1 MKGIQFVLLL
11 LLTLGFKSLA
21 LAQSK
26 PRYDVSNPE
35 FVNELIESIESSRK
49 DKEDKFPE
57 RFSQYVASS
66 KSSRDLMRRIAEYAN
81 TADKVGSWTLS
92 RERSIAWLCMLMD
105 STKCVPLD
113 QWHAVFS
120 NQLDAFLP
128 IKESKLDAVIKE
140 WQALA
145 KNGLLTAR
153 GQNSWRI
160 QGIATGISWTD
171 KEGLV
176 LTFGNSVNLQAD
188 NQYDTMLVSNTMG
201 TFRRKTFEW
210 KGSGGQ
216 MDWLGAGIPREEAFV
231 NLTEYKIKT
240 TLFEIS
246 CDSAMMTYTKY
257 ADYAFPGVF
266 KDRLDNHK
274 KNKYFP
280 DFLAQVRLPKQRINH
295 VVSVDGGFHLRGNEI
310 GVDAPAGEV
319 CVVEFRHPSTQNLIA
334 LYKPKSLKVAMPNK
348 IFGGIGSL
356 VFYTKSDSITHPA
369 IELEYK
375 VQSNTIEA
383 RVGLDIVSDIP
394 FTLGKQNMLVEA
406 EIVRWPLDGEEIQFN
421 LYTDTRT
428 KSVNIISD
436 KFFSYE
442 SFRNTGARFGHSEI
456 DKIYDY
462 YSGDPQGISVSAE
475 LLGRIL
481 APDVSY
487 RQQFSNFYR
496 LMAQGFIAFNEAEER
511 VEFLPKIALYVEAM
525 RKTSDYDEMGMSS
538 FYSGNN
544 IVYHV
549 DLDIATARGVPSIL
563 ISDYDR
569 ASIYPDNQTFDLEK
583 DKSFNFS
590 GLFTAGQF
598 EFLDDNAIFEY
609 EPYHFKSD
617 SLDKIQMDLLY
628 NDPNSENNL
637 LRVKSQIEGADI
649 VVFVNSPDNHSG
661 TFNQD
666 ESYPKIETFNEAKV
680 YYSDTTTREGD
691 YSRDSFYFSLDPFT
705 LDSLFYIDSSDINFM
720 GTLTS
725 ADILPVIRDTLI
737 LMDDKSL
744 GLRENTGDEGISLY
758 RDKGRLTGSYQLDRR
773 DGILGTGTVDYLT
786 SDFSSKRIEFYKDS
800 VVAFADSLN
809 IDRSEMG
816 FLSPELKSE
825 KNKLRWFPYEGKLLA
840 TSNANNPFSM
850 NQGRTLLNGT
860 LQVTDT
866 AITADGA
873 IEWSDA
879 KLTSENFTLTDK
891 DIMTPSGNLEVKSGG
906 KQVTFSVNDVAME
919 VDMDKN
925 YGTFTSNSE
934 DNFIDLYYNAYRV
947 NIREFQWDI
956 DARRLYFR
964 VPEGQKDMTFYSSNP
979 EQENLSFNSGSADYD
994 MSTSALEVREIPF
1007 IDVADSR
1014 LFPNGDTLYIKQN
1027 GQLTKL
1033 EGCSLESPREST
1045 KHYFEHVGFT
1055 VKGSNQGNGSGDFI
1069 YLGSDLDTQY
1079 IMMDKIQTK
1088 QTQEKKV
1095 ADRSHYIQATG
1106 DLKVFDSLMITPN
1119 IQSIGKVTIDSR
1131 FNGIPLE
1138 GHLRIDWDF
1147 DDLEVDWIKVNDTIY
1162 ADSIGF
1168 DYSASTALRGESL
1181 YTGVFLSPKDI
1192 NPFYPQLLSRVRTL
1206 SQKPL
1211 LEVNGLFKHKVGED
1225 VYTFQSGVY
1234 EASIPGY
1241 TGNMLKYNINSKRVT
1256 GGGALNLQLRTGP
1269 IQFKNAGRLVLDLEP
1284 NTLSLELSQSLSIGL
1299 PDEVWQAIGL
1309 MITEASF
1316 SSKALTYYQESSM
1329 QDWFVLL
1336 NKKTK
1341 SLGDL
1346 RSAMALDPYF
1356 AYPKGLNGQ
1365 FVTHGT
1371 QFTYEFD
1378 ELFRRFVSHGKLG
1391 ISYIGDIAIHKEI
1404 KGKIVY
1410 EHRDG
1415 ESDGIDLYF
1424 ENDLKEFVHLS
1435 YRANHLSIFST
1446 NKGVMQAISE
1456 VPEKKRSFENDGKA
1470 ATFGIGSSLKTEE
1483 FKIEHNL

>member
-1 MKGIQFVLLL
+1 MKGIRFVLLL
-11 LLTLGFKSLA
+11 LLALCFSGLA
-21 LAQSK
+21 FAQDEPK
-26 PRYDVSNPE
+26 YDTDNPE
-35 FVNELIESIESSRK
+35 FVNELLESIESSRK
-49 DKEDKFPE
+49 DKEDRFPE
-57 RFSQYVASS
+57 RFSQYVASTS
-66 KSSRDLMRRIAEYAN
+66 SSRDLLRRIAEYAN
-81 TADKVGSWTLS
+81 AMDKVGSWS
-92 RERSIAWLCMLMD
+92 IARERSIAGLCMLMD
-105 STKCVPLD
+105 STKCVPID
-113 QWHAVFS
+113 QWHVIFAH
-120 NQLDAFLP
+120 QIDLFLP
-128 IKESKLDAVIKE
+128 VKESSFDASIKE
-140 WQALA
+140 WRGIA
-145 KNGLLTAR
+145 KSGLLTAR
-153 GQNSWRI
+153 GKNAWRVEGRATDVSW
-160 QGIATGISWTD
+160 S
-171 KEGLV
+171 KEEGLV
-176 LTFGNSVNLQAD
+176 LTFERPVNFQAD
-188 NQYDTMLVSNTMG
+188 NPYDTMLVSNTTG
-201 TFRRKTFEW
+201 VFRGKTFEW

-216 MDWLGAGIPREEAFV
+216 MDWAGAGIPREEAYV
-231 NLTEYKIKT
+231 DLTEYKVKT

-246 CDSAMMTYTKY
+246 CDSVLMTYPKY
-257 ADYAFPGVF
+257 ANYAFPGIF
-266 KDRLDNHK
+266 KDRLDNQN
-274 KNKYFP
+274 KNQYFP
-280 DFLAQVRLPKQRINH
+280 DFLAQVRLPKQRINDI
-295 VVSVDGGFHLRGNEI
+295 VSVDGGFHLRGNEI

-319 CVVEFRHPSTQNLIA
+319 CIVEFRDPETQKLIG
-334 LYKPKSLKVAMPNK
+334 LYKPKSLKVALPNK

-356 VFYTKSDSITHPA
+356 VFYTNSDSITHPA
-369 IELEYK
+369 IEVEYQVK
-375 VQSNTIEA
+375 SNTIQA
-383 RVGLDIVSDIP
+383 RMGLDIVSDIP

-406 EIVRWPLDGEEIQFN
+406 EIIRWPLDGNEIQFN
-421 LYTDTRT
+421 LFTDTRT

-436 KFFSYE
+436 KYFSYE

-456 DKIYDY
+456 DKIYDFY
-462 YSGDPQGISVSAE
+462 AGDPQGINVSAK
-475 LLGRIL
+475 LLGDIL
-481 APDVSY
+481 APEVSY
-487 RQQFSNFYR
+487 RKQFSNFYR

-544 IVYHV
+544 IIYNV
-549 DLDIATARGVPSIL
+549 DLDVATARGVSSVL

-569 ASIYPDNQTFDLEK
+569 ATIYPDNQTFDLEE
-583 DKSFNFS
+583 DKSFQFS
-590 GLFTAGQF
+590 GMFTAGQF
-598 EFLDDNAIFEY
+598 EFLDDNAVFEY

-617 SLDKIQMDLLY
+617 SLDKIRMDILY
-628 NDPNSENNL
+628 DDPKSENNL
-637 LRVKSQIEGADI
+637 MRIKSVIEGANII
-649 VVFVNSPDNHSG
+649 VYVNAPDNHSG

-666 ESYPKIETFNEAKV
+666 ESYPKIETFDEAKV
-680 YYSDTTTREGD
+680 YYSDSTIREGD
-691 YSRDSFYFSLDPFT
+691 YGRDSFYFSLDPFT
-705 LDSLFYIDSSDINFM
+705 LDSLFYIDSTDMRFI

-737 LMDDKSL
+737 LMGDKSL
-744 GLRENTGDEGISLY
+744 GLRENTGEGGISLY

-825 KNKLRWFPYEGKLLA
+825 KNKLRWFPYEGRLLA

-850 NQGRTLLNGT
+850 NQGRTLLDGT

-925 YGTFTSNSE
+925 YGTFISNSE
-934 DNFIDLYYNAYRV
+934 DNFIDLAYNAYRV

-964 VPEGQKDMTFYSSNP
+964 VPEGQQDMTFYASNP
-979 EQENLSFNSGSADYD
+979 EQGNLSFNSGSADYD

-1007 IDVADSR
+1007 IDIADSR
-1014 LFPNGDTLYIKQN
+1014 LYPNGDTLYIKQN

-1033 EGCSLESPREST
+1033 EGCSLESPLDEVR
-1045 KHYFEHVGFT
+1045 HYFKHVAFT
-1055 VKGSNQGNGSGDFI
+1055 VKGRNQGSGSGDFV
-1069 YLGSDLDTQY
+1069 YLGSNLDTQY
-1079 IMMDKIQTK
+1079 IVMDKIQTK
-1088 QTQEKKV
+1088 QTQEKRES
-1095 ADRSHYIQATG
+1095 DRSYYFQSTG
-1106 DLKVFDSLMITPN
+1106 DVKVFDSLMITPN
-1119 IQSIGKVTIDSR
+1119 IQSIGKVSVDSR
-1131 FNGIPLE
+1131 YHGIPLE
-1138 GHLRIDWDF
+1138 GHLQIDWDF
-1147 DDLEVDWIKVNDTIY
+1147 DDLEVDWIKVIDTLY
-1162 ADSIGF
+1162 SDSIGF
-1168 DYSASTALRGESL
+1168 DYSNATALRGESL

-1211 LEVNGLFKHKVGED
+1211 LEVNGLFEHKVGED
-1225 VYTFQSGVY
+1225 IYTFQSGVY
-1234 EASIPGY
+1234 EPSIPGY
-1241 TGNMLKYNINSKRVT
+1241 TGNTLKYNIISKRIT

-1269 IQFKNAGRLVLDLEP
+1269 IQFQNAGRLVLDLEP
-1284 NTLSLELSQSLSIGL
+1284 NTLSLELSQALSIGL
-1299 PDEVWQAIGL
+1299 PDEVWEAIGL

-1316 SSKALTYYQESSM
+1316 SAKALTYYQESSM

-1341 SLGDL
+1341 SVGDL

-1371 QFTYEFD
+1371 KFTYEFD
-1378 ELFRRFVSHGKLG
+1378 ELFRRFVSNGRLG
-1391 ISYIGDIAIHKEI
+1391 ISYIGDIPIHKEI

-1446 NKGVMQAISE
+1446 NKSVMQAISE